1 MQEFATRD
9 NRLTLD
15 GFSGF
20 ASKLRFPRR
29 RPRIGRLKPRNCYIL
44 CLFTAT
50 PFTFILTTELKRP
63 VSSEIRATSGFS
75 AMAVGLLHMYSNR

>member
-1 MQEFATRD
+1 MDLAVSPRNSASYGTAHE
-9 NRLTLD
+9 
-15 GFSGF
+15 SG
-20 ASKLRFPRR
+20 A
-29 RPRIGRLKPRNCYIL
+29 LKPRNCYIL

-75 AMAVGLLHMYSNR
+75 AMEVGLL